1 MARLDQAIHS
11 LLWDTLPPLCLRNW
25 QPQGYNRSCMRSPF
39 PLTQLFALWILAS
52 VMGSFILAAGSSRAE
67 AIIKQPG
74 NHPHY
79 SVELEPHVI
88 LGWASIDTNDPFP
101 RNFDL
106 NHNASFGPGLRV
118 GIPLVT
124 NGFVHSINDSVALGL
139 GIDMA
144 HYGPSSNVVW
154 VPVVMQWNF
163 YVSDAITVFGE
174 PGGALRTAYS
184 HGQTEWH
191 IDGVMQAGAK
201 FMIERHLGLTV
212 RAGYPYFSAGLT
224 FLL

>member
-1 MARLDQAIHS
+1 MS
-11 LLWDTLPPLCLRNW
+11 
-25 QPQGYNRSCMRSPF
+25 G
-39 PLTQLFALWILAS
+39 
-52 VMGSFILAAGSSRAE
+52 FILVSGSSRAE
-67 AIIKQPG
+67 TIIKEPG

-79 SVELEPHVI
+79 SVELEPHLV
-88 LGWASIDTNDPFP
+88 LGWASIDTNDPLP

-106 NHNASFGPGLRV
+106 NHNASFGPGLRI

-124 NGFVHSINDSVALGL
+124 NGFVRSINNSVALGL

-144 HYGPSSNVVW
+144 HYGPSSNVIW

-163 YVSDAITVFGE
+163 YITDEITVFGE
-174 PGGALRTAYS
+174 PGGALRTASS
-184 HGQTEWH
+184 HGQTELH

-201 FMIERHLGLTV
+201 FMFTRRVGLAL

>member
-1 MARLDQAIHS
+1 M
-11 LLWDTLPPLCLRNW
+11 RN
-25 QPQGYNRSCMRSPF
+25 QLRSPKSF
-39 PLTQLFALWILAS
+39 VWILAS
-52 VMGSFILAAGSSRAE
+52 AVVGSLIFGSGSSRAE
-67 AIIKQPG
+67 TIIKQPG

-79 SVELEPHVI
+79 SVELEPHII
-88 LGWASIDTNDPFP
+88 LGWASINTNDPFP

-106 NHNASFGPGLRV
+106 NHNASFGPGLRI

-124 NGFVHSINDSVALGL
+124 NGFVRSINNSVVLGL

-144 HYGPSSNVVW
+144 HYGPSSNVLW

-163 YVSDAITVFGE
+163 YIIEAITVFGE
-174 PGGALRTAYS
+174 PGGALRAVS
-184 HGQTEWH
+184 AHGQTEWH
-191 IDGVMQAGAK
+191 IDGVVQAGAK
-201 FMIERHLGLTV
+201 FMLTRQIGLTI

>member
-1 MARLDQAIHS
+1 MPYQFRL
-11 LLWDTLPPLCLRNW
+11 PK
-25 QPQGYNRSCMRSPF
+25 PF
-39 PLTQLFALWILAS
+39 AVWFLAS
-52 VMGSFILAAGSSRAE
+52 ALMGGFILVSGFCRAE
-67 AIIKQPG
+67 TIIKQPG

-79 SVELEPHVI
+79 SVELEPHLI

-106 NHNASFGPGLRV
+106 NRNASFGPGLRI

-124 NGFVHSINDSVALGL
+124 NGFVQSINNGVALGL

-144 HYGPSSNVVW
+144 HYGPSSNVIW
-154 VPVVMQWNF
+154 LPVVMQWNF
-163 YVSDAITVFGE
+163 YIADAITVFGE
-174 PGGALRTAYS
+174 PGGALRTATS

-201 FMIERHLGLTV
+201 FMFTRQVGLTI